1 MEEKVQAIKLPN
13 LLLILY
19 KLKVY
24 MDRFAL
30 ILILILS
37 VTACKS
43 KKQVVTKKSKASKSV
58 HKTNTVSGTN
68 TINYSIAAEN
78 VVDHAKKFNGVR
90 YKYGGTTK
98 KGMDCS
104 GLVFTSF
111 KKENISLPRTTKDLS
126 TSGEWVDIKEVK
138 KGDLLFFATKKKSR
152 KVNHVG
158 IVTDS
163 RVGNVEFI
171 HASTSNGVMISNLAE
186 RYWYFAFV
194 QARRVL

>member
-1 MEEKVQAIKLPN
+1 MPRVFV
-13 LLLILY
+13 IL
-19 KLKVY
+19 
-24 MDRFAL
+24 F
-30 ILILILS
+30 IILS

-43 KKQVVTKKSKASKSV
+43 KKQVITKKSKSIKSI
-58 HKTNTVSGTN
+58 KKAKTVSSTKN
-68 TINYSIAAEN
+68 IDYAIAVEN
-78 VVDHAKKFNGVR
+78 VIENAKQFRGVR
-90 YKYGGTTK
+90 YKHGGTTK

-111 KKENISLPRTTKDLS
+111 KKENIALPRTTRDLS
-126 TSGEWVDIKEVK
+126 KSGEWIDIKEVK
-138 KGDLLFFATKKKSR
+138 KGDLLFFATKKNSR
-152 KVNHVG
+152 TVNHVG

-163 RVGNVEFI
+163 RIGNVEFI